1 MRVIPLSAA
10 LLAAGLLGSAAAQ
23 AQTEIQ
29 WWHSMTGA
37 LGDKVNEIANGFNAS
52 QKEYKILPVYKGA
65 YPESMT
71 AAIAAFRAGNAPHI
85 LQVFEVGT
93 ATMMAAKGAI
103 KPVYQMMKE
112 ANEPFDSKNY
122 LPAVAGYYTDSKGNM
137 LSLPFN
143 SSTPV
148 FYINKDAFRKAGIN
162 PDPAPKTWKE
172 FAIAAGKLKASGQS
186 CVYSSGWP
194 SWVHIENFSAWH
206 NLPIGTKE
214 NGIAGM
220 DTEFQINS
228 PAHVEHIA
236 MLADFAKKGWFTYSG
251 KRNEAEARFFSGEC
265 AMLTSSSGA
274 QANIRK
280 NAKFDFSVNF
290 LPYNDAIKGAPQNS
304 IIGGATL
311 WVMSGKKPAE
321 YKGVTKFFSYLSST
335 DVQANWHQSTGY
347 VPITN
352 AAFEATRKS
361 GYYEKNPGTDIAI
374 RQLGNKPPTAN
385 SKGLR
390 FGNFVQGRDVI
401 EEEMEAVFAGKKDAK
416 VAMDEAVKRAN
427 EILRKFEAANKGK

>member
-1 MRVIPLSAA
+1 MQFKKIAA
-10 LLAAGLLGSAAAQ
+10 LIGAGLLSFLVSSGAYAQ
-23 AQTEIQ
+23 VEIQ

-37 LGDKVNEIANGFNAS
+37 LNDRLNDIANGFNAS
-52 QKEYKILPVYKGA
+52 QKEYKIVTVYKGQ

-112 ANEPFDSKNY
+112 AGEPFEPKNY

-137 LSLPFN
+137 LSMPFN
-143 SSTPV
+143 SSTTV
-148 FYINKDAFRKAGIN
+148 FYVNKDALKKAGL
-162 PDPAPKTWKE
+162 DGSAPKTWKE
-172 FAIAAGKLKASGQS
+172 FATVAGKLKAAGQQ
-186 CVYSSGWP
+186 CVYTTGWP
-194 SWVHIENFSAWH
+194 SWVHVENFSAWH

-214 NGIAGM
+214 NGIAGT
-220 DTEFQINS
+220 DTEFKINS
-228 PAHVEHIA
+228 PQHVKHIE

-251 KRNEAEARFFSGEC
+251 RKNEAEARFFSGEC
-265 AMLTSSSGA
+265 ALLTSSSGA
-274 QANIRK
+274 QANIRR

-290 LPYNDAIKGAPQNS
+290 LPYHDEIKGAPQNS

-321 YKGVTKFFSYLSST
+321 YKGVTKFFSYLST
-335 DVQANWHQSTGY
+335 TPVQVQWAEATGY

-352 AAFEATRKS
+352 AAFEAMKKE
-361 GYYEKNPGTDIAI
+361 GYYEKVPGADIAV
-374 RQLGNKPPTAN
+374 RQLSYKPPTAN

-390 FGNFVQGRDVI
+390 FGNFVQGREVI

-416 VAMDEAVKRAN
+416 PAMDDAVRRAN
-427 EILRKFEAANKGK
+427 EILRRFEAANKS

>member
-214 NGIAGM
+214 NGMAGM

-251 KRNEAEARFFSGEC
+251 KRNEARSPLLQRRMRDAHLELGG
-265 AMLTSSSGA
+265 TG
-274 QANIRK
+274 QHPQG
-280 NAKFDFSVNF
+280 AKFEFSVNF
-290 LPYNDAIKGAPQNS
+290 LPYHDDNQGCA
-304 IIGGATL
+304 
-311 WVMSGKKPAE
+311 AE
-321 YKGVTKFFSYLSST
+321 FHHRRRHAVGHERQEAGRIQRRGQVLQLSVARPRYRPT
-335 DVQANWHQSTGY
+335 GTQSPDTCRS
-347 VPITN
+347 PT
-352 AAFEATRKS
+352 
-361 GYYEKNPGTDIAI
+361 
-374 RQLGNKPPTAN
+374 PPTKRRGSPATTRRTRART
-385 SKGLR
+385 SRSGSLATSR
-390 FGNFVQGRDVI
+390 PRQTPRACASAISCRD
-401 EEEMEAVFAGKKDAK
+401 AT
-416 VAMDEAVKRAN
+416 
-427 EILRKFEAANKGK
+427 

>member
-1 MRVIPLSAA
+1 MHFKHLVVA
-10 LLAAGLLGSAAAQ
+10 LAAAGLYSSGAQ

-37 LGDKVNEIANGFNAS
+37 LNDRVNDIANGFNSS
-52 QKEYKILPVYKGA
+52 QKDYKVVPIYKGT
-65 YPESMT
+65 YDVSMT
-71 AAIAAFRAGNAPHI
+71 AAIAAFRAGSAPHI

-112 ANEPFDSKNY
+112 ANEPFNPKNY
-122 LPAVAGYYTDSKGNM
+122 VSAVAGYYTDSKGNM
-137 LSLPFN
+137 LSMPFN

-148 FYINKDAFRKAGIN
+148 FYINKDAFKKAGMN
-162 PDPAPKTWKE
+162 PDQAPKTWKE
-172 FAIAAGKLKASGQS
+172 FAVAAGKLKASGQQ
-186 CVYSSGWP
+186 CVYSTGWP

-206 NLPIGTKE
+206 NLPIGTME

-220 DTEFQINS
+220 GTEFKVNS
-228 PAHVEHIA
+228 PDHVKHIE
-236 MLADFAKKGWFTYSG
+236 MLAGFAKNGWFTYSG
-251 KRNEAEARFFSGEC
+251 RRNEAEARFFSGEC
-265 AMLTSSSGA
+265 AMLTSSSAA

-290 LPYNDAIKGAPQNS
+290 LPYNDEIKGAPQNS

-321 YKGVTKFFSYLSST
+321 YKGITKFFSYLSST
-335 DVQANWHQSTGY
+335 DVQADWHTKTGY

-352 AAFEATRKS
+352 AAAEATKKT
-361 GYYEKNPGTDIAI
+361 GYYEKNPGTDVAL
-374 RQLGNKPPTAN
+374 RQLNNKAPTAN

-390 FGNFVQGRDVI
+390 FGNFVQGREVI

-416 VAMDEAVKRAN
+416 SAMDTAVKRGN
-427 EILRKFEAANKGK
+427 DILRRFQAANKG